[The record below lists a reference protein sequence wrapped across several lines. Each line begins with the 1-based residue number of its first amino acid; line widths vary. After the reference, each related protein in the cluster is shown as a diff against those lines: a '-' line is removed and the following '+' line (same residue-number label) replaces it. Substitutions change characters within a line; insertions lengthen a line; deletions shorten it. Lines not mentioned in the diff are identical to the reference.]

1 MSGSFDRSLHI
12 LEFDRVLK
20 KLAEFACFSETRNLI
35 LQIQPITNL
44 QMVKQKIEETDEA
57 VSLLQRSEGVD
68 FFEVENPSKVLKFAQ
83 TGSCLTQVAL
93 LNIGLIMKQTRL
105 LLNYFDRIKNF
116 VDKLKRYFSDFVQI
130 DSLENQILKKIVSV
144 DYIADDASE
153 NLSMIRKNILAKKNR
168 IKSVLNEYVKSSQK
182 KYLQDTIIS
191 IKNGRYVLAVK
202 SQFAGQV
209 PGLVQDI
216 SASKATVF
224 VEPTEVV
231 NVCNDLKILL
241 ASEQQEIESILRN
254 LTAVCLD
261 HKLAIEK
268 NYSAMIRLD
277 LVFARAKLGFQM
289 KATKPEI
296 SSDGSVVLNKA
307 RHPLIDPEV
316 VVPIDVRLGGKYRNL
331 IISGPNMGGKTVAL
345 KTIGLLSLMVM
356 CGLLVPVSESSKISI
371 FRKILVLVGDE
382 QSIEN
387 SLSTFSAHIKNLV
400 EILRVV
406 DNKSLV
412 LIDEICSGTDPQQG
426 SALAISVVE
435 DLCNKG
441 ACFAITTHYT
451 QLKFFALDN
460 EFMENASFEFDE
472 NLLVPTYRLSIGSF
486 GQSSAFQISKKIG
499 ISDQIIQRARQLVS
513 DQRLEFDRVIEHLN
527 RLRSKYEKKLKAQ
540 QNKVDQ
546 LNELKAELELKKSKL
561 KKTAQIYLEN
571 AKNQAINMLDSVR
584 VQANVLTGELKQLKQ
599 QSAAAA
605 ADELNLK
612 NSIDRAKSISKN
624 AMSGL
629 FKKFNFSLND
639 GKYYD
644 EDYRLSKELE
654 KGDEV
659 LICDLEKK
667 GVVLCGVDK
676 HGKVLVEIGSMKTRV
691 EIGRLRLI
699 KSVSDVVEKKARLDV
714 SKSVVGKKQR
724 QVQNSVDLRGQT
736 AMDAIF
742 MLDRAIDSCVL
753 SNVSVLTVIH
763 GKGTGVLRKA
773 VFRHLKNHTSVK
785 THRLGG
791 YYEGGDGVT
800 IVEL

>member
-1 MSGSFDRSLHI
+1 MSSSFDRSLHI

-20 KLAEFACFSETRNLI
+20 KLAEFACFSETKNLI

-44 QMVKQKIEETDEA
+44 QMVKQKIDETDEA
-57 VSLLQRSEGVD
+57 VSLLQRSEGID
-68 FFEVENPSKVLKFAQ
+68 LFEVENPGKALRFAQ
-83 TGSCLTQVAL
+83 TGSCLTQIAL
-93 LNIGLIMKQTRL
+93 LNLGLIMKQTRL
-105 LLNYFDRIKNF
+105 LLNYFDRTKNF
-116 VDKLKRYFSDFVQI
+116 VDRLKHYFSDFTQI

-153 NLSMIRKNILAKKNR
+153 NLSVIRKNILTKKHR
-168 IKSVLNEYVKSSQK
+168 IKSVLNEYVKSPQK

-191 IKNGRYVLAVK
+191 LKNGRYVLAVK

-224 VEPTEVV
+224 VEPVEVV

-241 ASEQQEIESILRN
+241 ASEQQEIELILRN
-254 LTAVCLD
+254 LTAICLEN
-261 HKLAIEK
+261 KFVIEK
-268 NYSAMIRLD
+268 NYSAMVRLD
-277 LVFARAKLGFQM
+277 LVFARAKLGLQM

-296 SSDGSVVLNKA
+296 SSDGTIVLNKA
-307 RHPLIDPEV
+307 RHPLIDPNV

-345 KTIGLLSLMVM
+345 KTIGLLSLMIM

-406 DNKSLV
+406 DSKSLV

-426 SALAISVVE
+426 SALAISIVE
-435 DLCNKG
+435 NLCSKG

-472 NLLVPTYRLSIGSF
+472 NLLVPTYKLSIGSF

-499 ISDQIIQRARQLVS
+499 ISDRIIQRARQLIS
-513 DQRLEFDRVIEHLN
+513 AQRLEFDRVIEHLN
-527 RLRSKYEKKLKAQ
+527 RLRLKYEKNLKVQ
-540 QNKVDQ
+540 QNKIDQ
-546 LNELKAELELKKSKL
+546 LNEMKAELESKKNKL
-561 KKTAQIYLEN
+561 KKTAQTYLEN
-571 AKNQAINMLDSVR
+571 AKNQAMNIIDSVR
-584 VQANVLTGELKQLKQ
+584 VQANTLTSELKQLKQ
-599 QSAAAA
+599 QSSA
-605 ADELNLK
+605 ELNLK
-612 NSIDRAKSISKN
+612 SSIDRAKSISKN
-624 AMSGL
+624 AMGGL
-629 FKKFNFSLND
+629 FKKFNFALNE

-644 EDYRLSKELE
+644 EDYRLPKELE

-659 LICDLEKK
+659 LICDLEKR
-667 GVVLCGVDK
+667 GVVLCGADK
-676 HGKVLVEIGSMKTRV
+676 QGKALIEIGNMKTRV
-691 EIGRLRLI
+691 EISRLRLI
-699 KSVSDVVEKKARLDV
+699 KSVADVVEKKARFDI

-736 AMDAIF
+736 AIDAIF

-773 VFRHLKNHTSVK
+773 VFKHLKNHKSVK
-785 THRLGG
+785 TQRLGG